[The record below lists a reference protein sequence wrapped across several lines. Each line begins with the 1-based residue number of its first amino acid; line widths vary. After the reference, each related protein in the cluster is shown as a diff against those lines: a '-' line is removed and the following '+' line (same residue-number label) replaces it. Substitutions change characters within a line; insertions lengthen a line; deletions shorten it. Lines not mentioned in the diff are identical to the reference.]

1 MANQRI
7 LVAGAGGFI
16 GHHVVRRL
24 KRDGNWVRGADS
36 KKPRYEDTPADEFEL
51 LDLRRSDDC
60 LRATRGIDQ
69 VYNLAADVGGRGY
82 IGARRAKI
90 AHNNTLIAINMLEAS
105 RLNGVRRY
113 LYPSSAC
120 VYPQSIMNR
129 ADATPLKEES
139 AFPADPEPG
148 YGWEKLYAEQLCSYY
163 HHDYGF
169 ETRIVRLTN
178 IYGPLSTFEGGKER
192 VSAAIC
198 RQVALLN
205 DGDEIEV
212 WGDGQQSQ
220 SFLYIDDCV
229 EGLVGLMASD
239 YPHPLNLGTDQLV
252 TIDELVDLVSAL
264 AGKRLIKRH
273 DLTKPLSVRS
283 RSTDNSR
290 LLEIF
295 KWRPSVGLE
304 EGLSLT
310 YRWIENEL
318 RKAGRISKARF
329 GTAAD

>member
-1 MANQRI
+1 MANQRV

-16 GHHVVRRL
+16 GHHVVQRL
-24 KRDGNWVRGADS
+24 KKDGHWVRGVDS
-36 KKPRYEDTPADEFEL
+36 KESRYEDTPADEFEL
-51 LDLRRSDDC
+51 LDLRRPDDC
-60 LRATRGIDQ
+60 LQATREIDQ
-69 VYNLAADVGGRGY
+69 VYNLAGDVGGRGY
-82 IGARRAKI
+82 IGAHPGKI

-120 VYPQSIMNR
+120 VYPQSKLNR
-129 ADATPLKEES
+129 THSSPLREED

-148 YGWEKLYAEQLCSYY
+148 YGWEKLYAEQLCCYY
-163 HHDYGF
+163 RCDYGLQ
-169 ETRIVRLTN
+169 TRIVRLTN
-178 IYGPLSTFEGGKER
+178 VYGPRCTYEGGKER
-192 VSAAIC
+192 APAAIC

-220 SFLYIDDCV
+220 SFLYIDDCI

-318 RKAGRISKARF
+318 RKAGRISGARF
-329 GTAAD
+329 STAAD